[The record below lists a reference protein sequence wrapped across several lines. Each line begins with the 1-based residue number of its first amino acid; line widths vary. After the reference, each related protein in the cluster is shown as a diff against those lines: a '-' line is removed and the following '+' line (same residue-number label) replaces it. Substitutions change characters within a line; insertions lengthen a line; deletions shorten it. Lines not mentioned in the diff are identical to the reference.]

1 MPVYEGTIP
10 SINMEQVREYAA
22 QRGQGDADDAV
33 VSEACTTALRLAAP
47 KGVFQQGYYDAASH
61 HILCSAPFKLKSEQI
76 VPYLKQARI
85 LLMAAVTI
93 GPAVEEEIDKRFLN
107 QDVAGGIVLDS
118 AAAVATG
125 QLLDQLTHHINE
137 ICEPKGYKI
146 LWRVSPGTADWP
158 IGQQMD
164 LANAAG
170 GGQIGLAVTAG
181 GMLSPRKTLTA
192 LFGLVPTEEGCG
204 GSCSSCSMSGCCGS
218 C

>member
-1 MPVYEGTIP
+1 MPQYEGSLP

-22 QRGQGDADDAV
+22 QRGQCDIDDAV
-33 VSEACTTALRLAAP
+33 LSEACTTVLHLAAP
-47 KGVFQQGYYDAASH
+47 KGVFQQGFYDAASH
-61 HILCSAPFKLKSEQI
+61 HLLCNAPFKLNSEQI
-76 VPYLKQARI
+76 TAYLEQARI
-85 LLMAAVTI
+85 ILMAAVTI
-93 GPAVEEEIDKRFLN
+93 GPAIEEEIDKRFLN
-107 QDVAGGIVLDS
+107 QDVTGGIVLDS

-125 QLLDQLTHHINE
+125 QLLDQLTAHINE

-146 LWRVSPGTADWP
+146 LWRISPGTADWP
-158 IGQQMD
+158 IGQQTE

-192 LFGLVPTEEGCG
+192 LFGLIQTEDSCG
-204 GSCSSCSMSGCCGS
+204 GSCASCSMSGCCGS